1 MARAPAFQAG
11 CREFESRFP
20 LHVNF
25 IKKFYYI
32 KIPSKSYKGILLFT
46 LQNYSTQNIKNDI
59 LSGAV
64 VAVALIPEAIAFSF
78 IAGVSPVVGLYAAFI
93 IGLVS
98 SILGGKPG
106 MISGATGAVAIVFV
120 SLGVGVAQ
128 LHPDLSKEA
137 LSMLILH
144 YILLTSI
151 FAGIFQIIVGFLKM
165 GKFIRLV
172 PQPAMFGFVNGLAIV
187 IALAQIKFFAPSN
200 IEGLNGWSE
209 VFKASLSENYLM
221 YIIVVI
227 TMAIMHYLPKYTKA
241 IPSGLVAIIGL
252 TLLVFVTGVETKL
265 VGDLADLSN
274 ISMPHF
280 VMPDVS
286 LFTFDSMYL
295 IIPSA
300 ILVGLVGL
308 IESLLTLSVLDEMSG
323 TRGSGN
329 RECVAQGIGNICSG
343 SFGGMAGCAMIG
355 QSIINYTSG
364 GLGRLSSFTASVLLI
379 LLVVSFS
386 EIIAIIPVA
395 VLVGIM
401 FMVSIG
407 TFEFS
412 SLRRIK
418 HMPKADAF
426 VLVAVTVITVF
437 EDLAIAVI
445 AGIII
450 SALVFAWEHAKIHAR
465 TVMENGKKVYCLNGP
480 LFFASVTSFG
490 EQFDIENDPSEVVID
505 FAGARV
511 MDSSGAEAIDAIT
524 ERYNKAGK
532 KLTIKH
538 LSEDCRKVL
547 KTAGPFCTYEE
558 DDPTYKVAYNV

>member
-1 MARAPAFQAG
+1 M
-11 CREFESRFP
+11 
-20 LHVNF
+20 
-25 IKKFYYI
+25 
-32 KIPSKSYKGILLFT
+32 FT

-558 DDPTYKVAYNV
+558 DDPTYKVAYNA